1 MPRRAAVRCEIIE
14 ERRGDID
21 EEKDEAR
28 IHKDR
33 SSPRAVRG
41 PKATT
46 AVSASSASKAP
57 ATLDIGRPSVAL
69 AALAEFSI
77 LAADQA
83 SGGRVFPAFVD
94 ANVHDL
100 VLTTTPL
107 EIREDVFA
115 HLVSDPLPE
124 AALILLFVS
133 SAVCLTTTLRRPTT
147 GRDDAP
153 GGRDDDDEDGVR
165 DDVVRRVAASF
176 ASCVFAA
183 PLVESALKPFFH
195 RPRPL
200 PNATTFSFPSG
211 HSLGCAV
218 AVGLWLFVMLDPT
231 WRAIRRGRVEG
242 TTRGELEEAPGVEG
256 TTRGELEEAP
266 VSREARAV
274 AWFFCVFATA
284 SGRIFADRHWLSDTM
299 AGAALGVFIVS
310 CVVGFVDRGGRS
322 EGRRSEGAR
331 SEAARTVTEG
341 RRRS

>member
-28 IHKDR
+28 IRKDR

-46 AVSASSASKAP
+46 GTVSSSTSSASKAP

-94 ANVHDL
+94 ANVHEL

-124 AALILLFVS
+124 AALLLLFVS
-133 SAVCLTTTLRRPTT
+133 SAVCLTTTSR
-147 GRDDAP
+147 P
-153 GGRDDDDEDGVR
+153 GGDDDDDDRYDERYDDRYDRYDGVR
-165 DDVVRRVAASF
+165 DDVVRRVGASF
-176 ASCVFAA
+176 ATCVGAA

-195 RPRPL
+195 RARPL
-200 PNATTFSFPSG
+200 AGATTFSFPSG

-242 TTRGELEEAPGVEG
+242 TTRGELEEAPV
-256 TTRGELEEAP
+256 R
-266 VSREARAV
+266 REARAV
-274 AWFFCVFATA
+274 AWFVCVFATA

-299 AGAALGVFIVS
+299 AGAALGVCIVS
-310 CVVGFVDRGGRS
+310 CVVGFVDRGGS
-322 EGRRSEGAR
+322 GRRSEGAR
-331 SEAARTVTEG
+331 TAARTVTEG

>member
-33 SSPRAVRG
+33 SSRAVRG
-41 PKATT
+41 AKATT

-115 HLVSDPLPE
+115 HLVEP
-124 AALILLFVS
+124 
-133 SAVCLTTTLRRPTT
+133 
-147 GRDDAP
+147 
-153 GGRDDDDEDGVR
+153 
-165 DDVVRRVAASF
+165 
-176 ASCVFAA
+176 
-183 PLVESALKPFFH
+183 
-195 RPRPL
+195 
-200 PNATTFSFPSG
+200 
-211 HSLGCAV
+211 
-218 AVGLWLFVMLDPT
+218 
-231 WRAIRRGRVEG
+231 RAIIEG
-242 TTRGELEEAPGVEG
+242 
-256 TTRGELEEAP
+256 
-266 VSREARAV
+266 
-274 AWFFCVFATA
+274 
-284 SGRIFADRHWLSDTM
+284 
-299 AGAALGVFIVS
+299 
-310 CVVGFVDRGGRS
+310 
-322 EGRRSEGAR
+322 
-331 SEAARTVTEG
+331 
-341 RRRS
+341 

>member
-46 AVSASSASKAP
+46 GTVSSSTSSASKAP

-94 ANVHDL
+94 ANVHEL

-124 AALILLFVS
+124 AALLLLFVS
-133 SAVCLTTTLRRPTT
+133 SAVCLTTTRKP
-147 GRDDAP
+147 P
-153 GGRDDDDEDGVR
+153 GGDDDDDGVR
-165 DDVVRRVAASF
+165 DDVVRRVAASL
-176 ASCVFAA
+176 ATCVLAA

-195 RPRPL
+195 RARPL
-200 PNATTFSFPSG
+200 AGATTFSFPSG

-242 TTRGELEEAPGVEG
+242 TTRGEREG
-256 TTRGELEEAP
+256 EAP
-266 VSREARAV
+266 VRREARAV
-274 AWFFCVFATA
+274 AWFFCVFVTA

-299 AGAALGVFIVS
+299 AGAALGVCIVS
-310 CVVGFVDRGGRS
+310 CVVGFV
-322 EGRRSEGAR
+322 EKGRRSEGAR
-331 SEAARTVTEG
+331 TGARTVTEG

>member
-28 IHKDR
+28 IRKDR

-41 PKATT
+41 PKAT
-46 AVSASSASKAP
+46 VSASSASK

-94 ANVHDL
+94 ANVHEL

-124 AALILLFVS
+124 AALLLLFVS
-133 SAVCLTTTLRRPTT
+133 SAVCLTTTRKP
-147 GRDDAP
+147 P
-153 GGRDDDDEDGVR
+153 GGDDDDDGVR
-165 DDVVRRVAASF
+165 DDVVRRVAASL
-176 ASCVFAA
+176 ATCVLAA

-195 RPRPL
+195 RARPL
-200 PNATTFSFPSG
+200 AGATTFSFPSG

-242 TTRGELEEAPGVEG
+242 TTRGEREG
-256 TTRGELEEAP
+256 EAP
-266 VSREARAV
+266 VRREARAV

-310 CVVGFVDRGGRS
+310 CVVGFVDRGGGVR
-322 EGRRSEGAR
+322 GRE
-331 SEAARTVTEG
+331 
-341 RRRS
+341 RRRGP

>member
-28 IHKDR
+28 IRKDR

-46 AVSASSASKAP
+46 GTVSSSSSTSSASKAP

-94 ANVHDL
+94 ANVHEL

-124 AALILLFVS
+124 AALLLLFVS
-133 SAVCLTTTLRRPTT
+133 SAVCLTTTSR
-147 GRDDAP
+147 P
-153 GGRDDDDEDGVR
+153 GGDDDDDDGVR
-165 DDVVRRVAASF
+165 DDVVRRVGASF
-176 ASCVFAA
+176 ATCVGAA

-195 RPRPL
+195 RARPL
-200 PNATTFSFPSG
+200 AGATTFSFPSG

-242 TTRGELEEAPGVEG
+242 TTRGELEEAPV
-256 TTRGELEEAP
+256 R
-266 VSREARAV
+266 REARAV
-274 AWFFCVFATA
+274 AWFVCVFATA

-299 AGAALGVFIVS
+299 AGAALGVCIVS
-310 CVVGFVDRGGRS
+310 CVVGFVDRGGGVR
-322 EGRRSEGAR
+322 GRE
-331 SEAARTVTEG
+331 
-341 RRRS
+341 RRRGP

>member
-41 PKATT
+41 PKAT
-46 AVSASSASKAP
+46 VSASSASK

-94 ANVHDL
+94 ANVHEL

-124 AALILLFVS
+124 AALLLLCAS
-133 SAVCLTTTLRRPTT
+133 SAVCLTTTRRPTT

-153 GGRDDDDEDGVR
+153 GGRDDDDDDDGAR

-176 ASCVFAA
+176 ASCVLAA

-195 RPRPL
+195 RARPL
-200 PNATTFSFPSG
+200 AGATTFSFPSG

-242 TTRGELEEAPGVEG
+242 TTRGEREG
-256 TTRGELEEAP
+256 EAP
-266 VSREARAV
+266 VRREARAV
-274 AWFFCVFATA
+274 AWFFCVFVTA

-310 CVVGFVDRGGRS
+310 CVVGFVDRGGGVR
-322 EGRRSEGAR
+322 GRER
-331 SEAARTVTEG
+331 G
-341 RRRS
+341 RGP

>member
-14 ERRGDID
+14 DRRGET

-28 IHKDR
+28 IPEDR

-41 PKATT
+41 PKVTTT
-46 AVSASSASKAP
+46 ASSTSSGSSEAR

-69 AALAEFSI
+69 AALAEFSV

-83 SGGRVFPAFVD
+83 SGGRIFPAFVD

-100 VLTTTPL
+100 VLATTPL

-124 AALILLFVS
+124 AALLLLCAS
-133 SAVCLTTTLRRPTT
+133 SAVCLTTTRRPTT

-153 GGRDDDDEDGVR
+153 GGRDDDDDDDGAR

-176 ASCVFAA
+176 ASCAFAA

-195 RPRPL
+195 RARPL
-200 PNATTFSFPSG
+200 PNASTFSFPSG

-231 WRAIRRGRVEG
+231 WRAIRRGRA
-242 TTRGELEEAPGVEG
+242 RGG

-266 VSREARAV
+266 VRGEARAV
-274 AWFFCVFATA
+274 AWFFCVYATA

-299 AGAALGVFIVS
+299 AGAALGVFMVS
-310 CVVGFVDRGGRS
+310 CVVGFVDRG
-322 EGRRSEGAR
+322 EGRGSE
-331 SEAARTVTEG
+331 
-341 RRRS
+341 RRGPSS

>member
-28 IHKDR
+28 IRKDR

-46 AVSASSASKAP
+46 GTVSSSTSSASKAP

-94 ANVHDL
+94 ANVHEL

-107 EIREDVFA
+107 KIREDVFA

-124 AALILLFVS
+124 AALLLLFVS
-133 SAVCLTTTLRRPTT
+133 SAVCLTTTSR
-147 GRDDAP
+147 P
-153 GGRDDDDEDGVR
+153 GGDDDDGVR
-165 DDVVRRVAASF
+165 DDVVRRVGASF
-176 ASCVFAA
+176 ATCVLAA

-195 RPRPL
+195 RARPL
-200 PNATTFSFPSG
+200 AGATTFSFPSG

-242 TTRGELEEAPGVEG
+242 TTRGELEEAPV
-256 TTRGELEEAP
+256 R
-266 VSREARAV
+266 REARAV
-274 AWFFCVFATA
+274 AWFVCVFATA

-299 AGAALGVFIVS
+299 AGAALGVCIVS
-310 CVVGFVDRGGRS
+310 CVVGFVDRGGS
-322 EGRRSEGAR
+322 GRRSEGAR
-331 SEAARTVTEG
+331 TAARTVTEG

>member
-1 MPRRAAVRCEIIE
+1 MTRRAAVRCEIIE

-41 PKATT
+41 PKAT
-46 AVSASSASKAP
+46 VSTSSASKAR

-124 AALILLFVS
+124 AALLLLFVS
-133 SAVCLTTTLRRPTT
+133 SAVCLTTTRKP
-147 GRDDAP
+147 P
-153 GGRDDDDEDGVR
+153 GGDDDDGVR
-165 DDVVRRVAASF
+165 DDVVRRVAASL
-176 ASCVFAA
+176 ATCVLAA

-195 RPRPL
+195 RARPL
-200 PNATTFSFPSG
+200 AGATTFSFPSG

-242 TTRGELEEAPGVEG
+242 TTRGEREG
-256 TTRGELEEAP
+256 EAP
-266 VSREARAV
+266 VRREARAV

-299 AGAALGVFIVS
+299 AGAALGVCIVS
-310 CVVGFVDRGGRS
+310 CVVGFVDRGGGVR
-322 EGRRSEGAR
+322 GRER
-331 SEAARTVTEG
+331 G
-341 RRRS
+341 RGP

>member
-1 MPRRAAVRCEIIE
+1 MTRRAAVRCEIIE

-41 PKATT
+41 PKAT
-46 AVSASSASKAP
+46 VSASSASK

-94 ANVHDL
+94 ANVHEL

-124 AALILLFVS
+124 AALLLLFVS
-133 SAVCLTTTLRRPTT
+133 SAVCLTTTRKP
-147 GRDDAP
+147 P
-153 GGRDDDDEDGVR
+153 GGDDDDDGVR
-165 DDVVRRVAASF
+165 DDVVRRVAASL
-176 ASCVFAA
+176 ATCVLAA

-195 RPRPL
+195 RARPL
-200 PNATTFSFPSG
+200 AGATTFSFPSG

-242 TTRGELEEAPGVEG
+242 TTRGEREG
-256 TTRGELEEAP
+256 EAP
-266 VSREARAV
+266 VRREARAV
-274 AWFFCVFATA
+274 AWFFCVFVTA

-310 CVVGFVDRGGRS
+310 CVVGFVDRGGGVR
-322 EGRRSEGAR
+322 GRER
-331 SEAARTVTEG
+331 G
-341 RRRS
+341 RGP